1 MEKTWGGKGLRW
13 GKTLGVGK
21 DLEATLAACRPW
33 NERGLKNFA
42 KRATQNYQH
51 LNYQH

>member
-1 MEKTWGGKGLRW
+1 MTGIGSGKTWGGKGLRW
-13 GKTLGVGK
+13 RKLGKE

-42 KRATQNYQH
+42 KLAR
-51 LNYQH
+51 LGCE